1 MVGVRNNT
9 RSALARVSIVDY
21 NGHIV
26 FDEYVKPLDP
36 VSDYRTWVSGIH
48 PHHLAHAP
56 SFKKV
61 QKQVANILKGKVLIG
76 HAINNDLKAL
86 QLSFPESMIRD
97 TSLFPEFKKFAKG
110 KKDTPGLKMLAKKLL
125 DLDIQSSS
133 HDSVED
139 ARTTML
145 LFQQGMEEWTDY
157 DLN

>member
-21 NGHIV
+21 NGQIV
-26 FDEYVKPLDP
+26 LDRYVKPLEP

-48 PHHLAHAP
+48 PHHLKNAP
-56 SFKKV
+56 SFQKV
-61 QKQVANILKGKVLIG
+61 QRRVAKLLEGKILIG

-97 TSLFPEFKKFAKG
+97 TSLFGDFRKFAKG
-110 KKDTPGLKMLAKKLL
+110 KKDTPALKVLAKQLL

-139 ARTTML
+139 ARITML
-145 LFQQGMEEWTDY
+145 LFQQGMEQWTDSI
-157 DLN
+157 